1 MPVPAEVVLHFACLA
16 VKQKGL
22 LGEVLALV
30 EGIGRILSGTAEPVT
45 LLGKASYLE
54 GYKTQYWTTKD
65 MELLCTMLG
74 SLC

>member
-1 MPVPAEVVLHFACLA
+1 MPVPAEVILHFACLA

-30 EGIGRILSGTAEPVT
+30 EAVGRILSGTAEPVT
-45 LLGKASYLE
+45 VLGKAPYLE
-54 GYKTQYWTTKD
+54 GYKTWYWTTKD
-65 MELLCTMLG
+65 AKLLCTMLG